1 MTGRQKGSD
10 LLLPCQWANPTCSIV
25 TFYSCSYSRHVG
37 TRLGMITCCICVTF
51 SGRRTDSYSANHI
64 YQLLSC
70 TFVCVQ
76 IHLCCGDHS
85 LGSTE
90 VPLSGLL
97 RKGNVAIDQHP
108 VAIEGPFVLVPPNR
122 AKQKLSQMPLDL
134 APTVGVS
141 VVLQRESLT
150 TQVCRTHSLLV

>member
-1 MTGRQKGSD
+1 MQG
-10 LLLPCQWANPTCSIV
+10 L
-25 TFYSCSYSRHVG
+25 F
-37 TRLGMITCCICVTF
+37 RLGMITCCVQGGC
-51 SGRRTDSYSANHI
+51 TDGSSANHT
-64 YQLLSC
+64 YQSLSS

-97 RKGNVAIDQHP
+97 KKGNAEIDQHP

-122 AKQKLSQMPLDL
+122 AKQKLPQLPLDL

-141 VVLQRESLT
+141 VILQRESMT
-150 TQVCRTHSLLV
+150 TQVCLTHSLLV

>member
-1 MTGRQKGSD
+1 M
-10 LLLPCQWANPTCSIV
+10 
-25 TFYSCSYSRHVG
+25 FHSCSYSQHAA
-37 TRLGMITCCICVTF
+37 TRLGMITCCVYAAF
-51 SGRRTDSYSANHI
+51 SGGCTDGSSADHT
-64 YQLLSC
+64 YQLLSS
-70 TFVCVQ
+70 TFACVQ

-97 RKGNVAIDQHP
+97 KKGNVEIDQHP

-122 AKQKLSQMPLDL
+122 AKQKLSQLPFDL

-141 VVLQRESLT
+141 VILQRESVT
-150 TQVCRTHSLLV
+150 TQVCLTHSLLV

>member
-1 MTGRQKGSD
+1 
-10 LLLPCQWANPTCSIV
+10 
-25 TFYSCSYSRHVG
+25 
-37 TRLGMITCCICVTF
+37 MITCCVYATF
-51 SGRRTDSYSANHI
+51 SGGCTDDSSANHT
-64 YQLLSC
+64 YQLLSSTCVC
-70 TFVCVQ
+70 TQ

-97 RKGNVAIDQHP
+97 KKGNVEIDQHP

-122 AKQKLSQMPLDL
+122 AKQKLPQLPLDL

-141 VVLQRESLT
+141 VILQRESMA
-150 TQVCRTHSLLV
+150 TQVCLKHSSLV